1 MNKDNIAEK
10 DVKTEETESPKKK
23 KRGKVLTVLI
33 ITLILITGVLI
44 GGWFMWQNMGY
55 LTTDNARVT
64 TTLVHIS
71 PSIPGVLERFTAYDG
86 QIVTEN
92 EILGWVENDVA
103 LRAPIDGIIVSTSGV
118 VGQMVMPGESL
129 AVIADINNIHIE
141 ANIEETDI
149 MRVELGQPVIITIDG
164 LGNREFNG
172 FISEVGRITTSELM
186 GQSLFFNTGGT
197 FTRVTHLIPIKIDIT
212 EDVRLYDLLGTNAR
226 VRISQ
231 RDDFTPVPHDIVYDD
246 RIIVKGVVE
255 STASRSVYSMLGST
269 IERVNVVIGDRVT
282 LGQTLATLN
291 SEDLEYSIASQR
303 IALELAQNDYIFT
316 VNDIWNSLG
325 NTSGRFSPDTVLQ
338 LNSAVSQLNS
348 AERNLTNANSNLES
362 VMRDNVGITNLI
374 TAENELNNA
383 EVNLFEVEERHRRQQ
398 VLYDAGIITSTVLRQ
413 SETNLTNAQVRYNNA
428 SSAREIILRSQGGY
442 IEQMLDLVISARE
455 IRNQAQEN
463 LTTVRADA
471 LRELGQTSSTYLIEQ
486 AENHIE
492 QMKLALSQMESQLS
506 RFEITAPIAGTV
518 TSVLAEENNL
528 DGGLMFVIED
538 TQNLRIITSFREYD
552 IDRIEV
558 GTEVSITSIGTNDA
572 VFSGIISRIN
582 PTATRYSPVTE
593 FEVEIAVT
601 SNDMDLRIGMNVWI
615 EIIYNR

>member
-10 DVKTEETESPKKK
+10 DVITEETESPKKK

-71 PSIPGVLERFTAYDG
+71 PSVPGVLERFTAYDG

-103 LRAPIDGIIVSTSGV
+103 LRSPIDGIIVFTSGV

-129 AVIADINNIHIE
+129 AVIADINDIHIE

-149 MRVELGQPVIITIDG
+149 MRVELGQPVIITIDS
-164 LGNREFNG
+164 LGNREFDA
-172 FISEVGRITTSELM
+172 FISEIGRITTSELM

-197 FTRVTHLIPIKIDIT
+197 FTRITHLIPIRIDIT

-231 RDDFTPVPHDIVYDD
+231 RDDFTPVPPDIDSDD
-246 RIIVKGVVE
+246 RIVVNGVVE
-255 STASRSVYSMLGST
+255 STARRNVYSMLGST
-269 IERVNVVIGDRVT
+269 IERVNVAVGDRVT
-282 LGQTLATLN
+282 LGQTLAILN
-291 SEDLEYSIASQR
+291 SEDLEFSIASQK
-303 IALELAQNDYIFT
+303 IALELAQNDYVFT
-316 VNDIWNSLG
+316 INDLWGAFG

-338 LNSAVSQLNS
+338 LNRAVSQLNS
-348 AERNLTNANSNLES
+348 AERNLTNANNNLES
-362 VMRDNVGITNLI
+362 VMRDNVGNTNLI
-374 TAENELNNA
+374 TAENELTNA
-383 EVNLFEVEERHRRQQ
+383 RVNLFEVEESHRRQQ

-413 SETNLTNAQVRYNNA
+413 SETNLTNANIRYNNA
-428 SSAREIILRSQGGY
+428 SSAQEIILRSQGEY
-442 IEQMLDLVISARE
+442 IEQMFDLVISARE
-455 IRNQAQEN
+455 ARNQAQVN
-463 LTTVRADA
+463 LTTIRADA
-471 LRELGQTSSTYLIEQ
+471 LRELGQAGSTYLIEQ
-486 AENHIE
+486 AENHIT
-492 QMKLALSQMESQLS
+492 QMKLVLSQMESQLS
-506 RFEITAPIAGTV
+506 RLEITAPIAGTV
-518 TSVLAEENNL
+518 TAVFAEEGDI

-538 TQNLRIITSFREYD
+538 TQNLRVITSIREYD

-558 GTEVSITSIGTNDA
+558 GTEVSITSAGTNDA
-572 VFSGIISRIN
+572 VLSGIISKIN
-582 PTATRYSPVTE
+582 PSATRYSPTTE
-593 FEVEIAVT
+593 FEVEITVT
-601 SNDMDLRIGMNVWI
+601 PNEIDLRIGMNVRV
-615 EIIYNR
+615 EIIDNR